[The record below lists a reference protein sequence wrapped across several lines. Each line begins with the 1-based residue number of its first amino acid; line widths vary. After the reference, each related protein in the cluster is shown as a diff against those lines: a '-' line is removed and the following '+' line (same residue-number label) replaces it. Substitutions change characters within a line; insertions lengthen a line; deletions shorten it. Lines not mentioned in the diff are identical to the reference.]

1 MSRLNTIRTVVASGA
16 GAAQRLASQTRLLS
30 TLSNQRVHA
39 PLFTRLSATI
49 TAAAHLGEATMSD
62 EEAALDDIEELHAA
76 AVRKGSITYMDP
88 STGFTV
94 FTELAH
100 LQRGTCCGNQCRHCP
115 FGWEKVSNDTKRPG
129 KVKSGDFDAVKRLMD
144 SMTTTTID
152 ASNQTPFISTGVKNS
167 LPNQEYPEQVSINIE
182 SCLEPTA
189 KAGQGGRKGGKYTEK
204 NVPYTRK
211 GDKGTSQL
219 LTGERRSKADDAFE
233 AMGTVDELCT
243 VVGVCH
249 AELMSV
255 ENADEIYGDLQEWL
269 LEIMSRLF
277 DLGSHVAKP
286 KKEGDESD
294 FDPDGVGGGFAQIH
308 IDQMEDWIDIMT
320 EELPELVSFILPTGA
335 KGAAQLQVARTV
347 CRRAERRVVDLVNDG
362 VSDPNGLR
370 YLNRLSDFFFT
381 AARWVNFREGRE
393 EIQYRKEY
401 RGAKQRTRQAV
412 SLAGGGKSEQEE
424 GDR

>member
-1 MSRLNTIRTVVASGA
+1 VPKEQEDI
-16 GAAQRLASQTRLLS
+16 
-30 TLSNQRVHA
+30 
-39 PLFTRLSATI
+39 
-49 TAAAHLGEATMSD
+49 MSD
-62 EEAALDDIEELHAA
+62 EAVDIEELHAL
-76 AVRKGSITYMDP
+76 AVQKGSITYIDP

-100 LQRGTCCGNQCRHCP
+100 LRRGTCCGNQCRHCP
-115 FGWEKVSNDTKRPG
+115 FGWEMVANGTKRQG
-129 KVKSGDFDAVKRLMD
+129 KLKSGDMDAAKRLVD
-144 SMTTTTID
+144 SMTANTI
-152 ASNQTPFISTGVKNS
+152 QGETPFISTGVMNS
-167 LPNQEYPEQVSINIE
+167 RPNEEYPEQVPTNVE
-182 SCLEPTA
+182 SCLEPEG
-189 KAGQGGRKGGKYTEK
+189 KGGRKGGKYTSK

-219 LTGERRSKADDAFE
+219 LTGERRSKADNAFE

-243 VVGVCH
+243 VVGVAH
-249 AELMSV
+249 AELMSA
-255 ENADEIYGDLQEWL
+255 ENANELYGDLPEWL
-269 LEIMSRLF
+269 LDVMSRLF

-286 KKEGDESD
+286 KKDADSD
-294 FDPDGVGGGFAQIH
+294 FNADGVGGGFAQVH
-308 IDQMEDWIDIMT
+308 IDQLEDWIDVLT

-362 VSDPNGLR
+362 VSDPNGMR

-393 EIQYRKEY
+393 EIQYRREY

-412 SLAGGGKSEQEE
+412 SLSGKSEES
-424 GDR
+424 

>member
-1 MSRLNTIRTVVASGA
+1 MSKSGD
-16 GAAQRLASQTRLLS
+16 LS
-30 TLSNQRVHA
+30 
-39 PLFTRLSATI
+39 P
-49 TAAAHLGEATMSD
+49 
-62 EEAALDDIEELHAA
+62 DIEEIHAL
-76 AVRKGSITYMDP
+76 AVRNGSTTYTDP

-115 FGWEKVSNDTKRPG
+115 FGWENVANDTKRRQG
-129 KVKSGDFDAVKRLMD
+129 KLVSGDLEAAKRLVD
-144 SMTTTTID
+144 SMT
-152 ASNQTPFISTGVKNS
+152 SEGQ
-167 LPNQEYPEQVSINIE
+167 QEEVNLEQA
-182 SCLEPTA
+182 PTNVGTRL
-189 KAGQGGRKGGKYTEK
+189 KEGKGGRQGGKYTNK

-243 VVGVCH
+243 VVGVVH
-249 AELMSV
+249 AELTSV
-255 ENADEIYGDLQEWL
+255 ENAQELYGDLPEWL
-269 LEIMSRLF
+269 LDVMSRLF

-286 KKEGDESD
+286 KKQGDDPE
-294 FDPDGVGGGFAQIH
+294 FDPDGVGGGFAEEHTQ
-308 IDQMEDWIDIMT
+308 QMEDWIDIMT

-347 CRRAERRVVDLVNDG
+347 CRRAERRVVELVNDG

-401 RGAKQRTRQAV
+401 RGAKQRIRQTV
-412 SLAGGGKSEQEE
+412 SLSGKSEETS
-424 GDR
+424 